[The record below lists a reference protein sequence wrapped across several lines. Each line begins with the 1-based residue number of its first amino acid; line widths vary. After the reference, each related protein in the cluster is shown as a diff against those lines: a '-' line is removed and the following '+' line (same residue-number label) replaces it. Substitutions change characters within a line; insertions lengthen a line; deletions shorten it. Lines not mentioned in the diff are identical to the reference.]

1 MSKSRHSEI
10 RALLRTN
17 DDGMTVAQ
25 ISIALNIK
33 QDSVRQSLGDMPD
46 VYIDRYL
53 EPVRG
58 QYPAVWCAVVPP
70 LNCPHPT
77 ADDA

>member
-1 MSKSRHSEI
+1 MSKSRHPDI
-10 RALLRTN
+10 RVLLRKH
-17 DDGMTVAQ
+17 DDGLTAAQ
-25 ISIALNIK
+25 ISGALGIK

-58 QYPAVWCAVVPP
+58 QYPAVWCVVVPP
-70 LNCPHPT
+70 ANCPHPT
-77 ADDA
+77 AGDA